1 MNKRRASRNGSSAS
15 GTPAAGAF
23 DAAALFERAQQLQ
36 QSGDLTAAAT
46 AYRALIRRAPRHA
59 PANHLLGLIELQQG
73 RAAAAVELISIA
85 IEVMPDDFHA
95 QLNLGAAFMAL
106 GRAADALRCC
116 ERAVALNPGI
126 GLAWTNRGNALL
138 ALKQAE
144 AALAS
149 YLKALACDPRDP
161 RAHCNLGNA
170 LREVGR
176 PEEALARYHEA
187 LALKPDYVLA
197 LRNRA
202 SLLHALGRAG
212 EALACAEAAARL
224 APDDTAVLTIGGN
237 SLLALSRPRDAAAY
251 FERALA
257 VDPDLGEALNNLG
270 IALLQI
276 DAAPRALDCFDRLL
290 EKAPDSPGPLCNRG
304 EALRRL
310 NRFADAA
317 HAYERALAL
326 APEVEF
332 AAGKLL
338 HVQLLSG
345 DWSAFFSRKAAIEAG
360 VERGQRVCA
369 PFEFLAISGSAAAQ
383 LRCAQLYAANIAAK
397 AAATPAEHAIPA
409 QQAIPATQA
418 IPGAARPRAAG
429 SPDRLRVAYV
439 SADFGNRPVAHLLAG
454 VLGHHDPEHF
464 EIIGVS
470 LRPADSSALGRRIVG
485 NLQRY
490 VDVSAHSD
498 AEVVDMLRD
507 MDVHIAVDLMGYTHG
522 ARPALFA
529 RRAAPVQV
537 SYLGFSGTMGSTWI
551 DHMIAD
557 DVTVPSAHEPFFSER
572 IVRLPHCFLPNDDDH
587 LPVAAAPSRR
597 ELGLPDAGI
606 VFCAFHNAY
615 KLNPLVFGIWMRLLE
630 RTSGSVL
637 WLAGGEPAIRGNLER
652 EAAARGVDPARLVF
666 APKIVDLDAHLA
678 RYAQADLFLD
688 TFPYG
693 AHATA
698 RDALWAGLPVLTMA
712 GETFA
717 SRIAASLVTA
727 LGVPELIAVSPAHY
741 EQRALELSGDR
752 AALCELRGRLA
763 LARRTRPVFDSRRY
777 CRDLE
782 AVYRQIWAQ
791 HEDAIGESRRRGP
804 PSG

>member
-1 MNKRRASRNGSSAS
+1 MFA
-15 GTPAAGAF
+15 
-23 DAAALFERAQQLQ
+23 RAQQLQ

-46 AYRALIRRAPRHA
+46 AYRTLLQRAPRHA
-59 PANHLLGLIELQQG
+59 AANHLLGLIELQQG
-73 RAAAAVELISIA
+73 RASAAVGLISTA
-85 IEVMPDDFHA
+85 IEITPDDFHA
-95 QLNLGAAFMAL
+95 QLNLGAACMAL
-106 GRAADALRCC
+106 GRAADALRCF

-138 ALKQAE
+138 AIKQTD

-149 YLKALACDPRDP
+149 YQKALACDPRDP

-176 PEEALARYHEA
+176 HEEALASYQEA
-187 LALKPDYVLA
+187 AILKPDYVLA

-202 SLLHALGRAG
+202 SLLHALGRAS
-212 EALACAEAAARL
+212 EALTCAEAAARL
-224 APDDTAVLTIGGN
+224 APDDTAVLTICGN
-237 SLLALSRPRDAAAY
+237 CLMALTRPHAAAAY

-257 VDPDLGEALNNLG
+257 VDPHLSEALNNLG
-270 IALLQI
+270 IALLLF
-276 DAAPRALDCFDRLL
+276 DDAPRALDCFDRLL
-290 EKAPDSPGPLCNRG
+290 EKAPDSPGALCNRG

-310 NRFADAA
+310 NRFEEAA

-326 APEVEF
+326 APEVEY

-338 HVQLLSG
+338 HTQMLSC
-345 DWSAFFSRKAAIEAG
+345 DWSAFASLKARIEAG
-360 VERGQRVCA
+360 VAGGQRVCA

-383 LRCAQLYAANIAAK
+383 LHCAQLYAANVAAK
-397 AAATPAEHAIPA
+397 AAALPVDRTLPAVLPRA
-409 QQAIPATQA
+409 
-418 IPGAARPRAAG
+418 RAAG
-429 SPDRLRVAYV
+429 APDRLRIAYV

-454 VLGHHDPEHF
+454 VLGHHDRERF
-464 EIIGVS
+464 EIIGIS
-470 LRPADSSALGRRIVG
+470 LRPEDSSALGRRIVA
-485 NLQRY
+485 NLEHCI
-490 VDVSAHSD
+490 DVSTHSD
-498 AEVVDMLRD
+498 AEVIERLRA

-537 SYLGFSGTMGSTWI
+537 GYLGFSGTTGSPWI
-551 DHMIAD
+551 DHLIAD
-557 DVTVPSAHEPFFSER
+557 DVTVPNAHEPFFSER
-572 IVRLPHCFLPNDDDH
+572 IVRLPHCFLPNDDEH
-587 LPVAAAPSRR
+587 LPSAAPPSRR
-597 ELGLPDAGI
+597 DLGLPDEGI

-637 WLAGGEPAIRGNLER
+637 WLTAGEAAVRHNLER
-652 EAAARGVDPARLVF
+652 EAAARDVDPERLVF
-666 APKIVDLDAHLA
+666 APKVVDLEAHLA

-688 TFPYG
+688 AFPYG

-727 LGVPELIAVSPAHY
+727 LGLPELIAVSPAQY
-741 EQRALELSGDR
+741 EQRALELAGDR
-752 AALCELRGRLA
+752 ATLNALRARLA
-763 LARRTRPVFDSRRY
+763 LARRTRAVFDSRRY

-782 AVYRQIWAQ
+782 TAYRQIWAQ
-791 HEDAIGESRRRGP
+791 HLAGDAARAVPELP
-804 PSG
+804 PG